1 MSISNLEDLFLHE
14 LRDVLDAERQITKA
28 LPKMKKAA
36 TSEELK
42 AAFDEHLAVTEVQI
56 ERLESVFNSLDKAA
70 RGKHCSGMEGLIKEA
85 EELIK
90 EEEPSAA
97 LDAALIGAA
106 QKVEHYEIA
115 AYGTLATYAE
125 LLELED
131 AVDLLGETLNEE
143 KETDEK
149 LTALAS
155 SLNLVAEEQDA

>member
-1 MSISNLEDLFLHE
+1 MSISNLEDLFVHE

-28 LPKMKKAA
+28 LPKMMKAA

-42 AAFDEHLAVTEVQI
+42 AAFEEHLAVTEEQI
-56 ERLESVFNSLDKAA
+56 GRLENVFKTLGKAA
-70 RGKHCSGMEGLIKEA
+70 RGKHCAGMEGLLKEGD
-85 EELIK
+85 ELIK

-97 LDAALIGAA
+97 LDAALICAA

-115 AYGTLATYAE
+115 AYGSLATYAE

-149 LTALAS
+149 LTNIAS
-155 SLNLVAEEQDA
+155 SLNLVAQEQEA

>member
-1 MSISNLEDLFLHE
+1 MSISNLEDLFVHE

-28 LPKMKKAA
+28 LPKMMKAA
-36 TSEELK
+36 TSEDLK
-42 AAFDEHLAVTEVQI
+42 AAFEEHLAVTEEQI
-56 ERLESVFNSLDKAA
+56 GRLENVFKTLGKAA
-70 RGKHCSGMEGLIKEA
+70 RGKHCAGMEGLLKEGD
-85 EELIK
+85 ELIK

-97 LDAALIGAA
+97 LDAALICAA

-115 AYGTLATYAE
+115 AYGSLATYAE

-149 LTALAS
+149 LTNIAS
-155 SLNLVAEEQDA
+155 SLNLVAQEQEA

>member
-1 MSISNLEDLFLHE
+1 MSIANLEDLFLHE

-42 AAFDEHLAVTEVQI
+42 AAFDEHLAVTEEQI
-56 ERLESVFNSLDKAA
+56 ERLESVFKSLDKAA

-149 LTALAS
+149 LSTLAS
-155 SLNLVAEEQDA
+155 SLNLVAVEQDA